1 MNNMNNKKFVNAV
14 LFFIENV
21 PNLGKTKLYKL
32 LYFLDFDHYEKY
44 GKSVTGESYQNK
56 ELGPIPVHAEEL
68 INKMKEDGLIEII
81 PEPVIDFTRYK
92 YVAKAQHDPK
102 VFAPTEVEM
111 LCAVA
116 EKWAHHT
123 ASEIVSAAHG
133 EAPWIATAR
142 EEIIPY
148 PYAYYRNKFA
158 EDEELAQEATTG

>member
-1 MNNMNNKKFVNAV
+1 MKTEKYVNAI

-21 PNLGKTKLYKL
+21 QNLGKTKLYKL

-44 GKSVTGESYQNK
+44 GESVTGESYQNK
-56 ELGPIPVHAEEL
+56 ELGPVPVHAEEVA
-68 INKMKEDGLIEII
+68 NKMKEEGLIDIVS
-81 PEPVIDFTRYK
+81 EPVVDFVRYR
-92 YVAKAQHDPK
+92 YTAKSHYDPK
-102 VFAPTEVEM
+102 VFSSTEIEV

-123 ASEIVSAAHG
+123 ANEIVSATHG

-158 EDEELAQEATTG
+158 EDEELAQEVTTG